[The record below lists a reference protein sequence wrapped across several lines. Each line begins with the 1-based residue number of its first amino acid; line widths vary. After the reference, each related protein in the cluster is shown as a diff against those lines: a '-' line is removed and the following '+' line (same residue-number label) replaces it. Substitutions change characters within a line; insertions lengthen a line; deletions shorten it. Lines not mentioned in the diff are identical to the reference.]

1 MTDKLRGLIGT
12 LAERHSLS
20 PVSYTHLDVYKRQHL
35 MEDSAI
41 IELYWARDEGA
52 ITQTDAKYLSL
63 IHI

>member
-1 MTDKLRGLIGT
+1 
-12 LAERHSLS
+12 
-20 PVSYTHLDVYKRQHL
+20 